1 MSTTSPEGIYACS
14 TVVPALSIVAV
25 VLRFHT
31 RLRAKVGLQFDDW
44 AQIPALVCFL
54 DVRFDGRALFIMLR
68 LGNSP
73 ASFRWHGSF
82 CHHRYEIETLA
93 SMWND
98 RWQGAE

>member
-31 RLRAKVGLQFDDW
+31 RMRAKVGLQFDDW

-54 DVRFDGRALFIMLR
+54 DVRFDDRALSILLM
-68 LGNSP
+68 LGNS
-73 ASFRWHGSF
+73 AVSFRWHGSLSP
-82 CHHRYEIETLA
+82 HRYEIKTLA
-93 SMWND
+93 SMD
-98 RWQGAE
+98 DLWQGAE